1 MSALEIT
8 ALPAQAETTPRP
20 ELKVVRET
28 PEIAAARDESRS
40 SLRTLA
46 ELVGYP
52 AEWADYLE
60 AEAFSHGVVWRA
72 VSQAG

>member
-1 MSALEIT
+1 MSALEIN
-8 ALPAQAETTPRP
+8 ALPVENEIALRP

-52 AEWADYLE
+52 AEWADALE
-60 AEAFSHGVVWRA
+60 AEAFSRGVVWRA
-72 VSQAG
+72 VSQAS

>member
-8 ALPAQAETTPRP
+8 ALTTETDAAGRP

-46 ELVGYP
+46 QLVGYP
-52 AEWADYLE
+52 AEWADALE
-60 AEAFSHGVVWRA
+60 AEAFSRGVVWRA
-72 VSQAG
+72 VSQAA